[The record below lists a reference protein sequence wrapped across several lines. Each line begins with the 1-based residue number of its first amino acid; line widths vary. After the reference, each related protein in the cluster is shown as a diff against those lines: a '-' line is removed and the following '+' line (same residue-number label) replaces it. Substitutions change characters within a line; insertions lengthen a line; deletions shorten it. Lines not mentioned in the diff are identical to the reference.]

1 MHMTLREIEAQAQ
14 RLEAAATLLRRIPQ
28 MLQADDSRPGAR
40 AVVTV
45 LAKVCAVERWCR
57 AEVGEILDEMQDQQ
71 IEAAPPRTA
80 AAVDALRAAMRA
92 AVDQMPDG
100 PED

>member
-1 MHMTLREIEAQAQ
+1 MTPREIQQNAAL
-14 RLEAAATLLRRIPQ
+14 LEAAATLLRRVPR
-28 MLQADDSRPGAR
+28 LLTDDDGRPA
-40 AVVTV
+40 AKTLVSA
-45 LAKVCAVERWCR
+45 LAKVTNAERWLR
-57 AEVGEILDEMQDQQ
+57 REVTDVLDEMQDQQ